1 MMKRTEAIR
10 KIKNETQGKIE
21 RKIPLKNLEVV
32 IRDETRI
39 VNALKQERGNNET
52 KGGTNE
58 NNVTKLYGGHVKA
71 NYEY

>member
-21 RKIPLKNLEVV
+21 RKIPLKSWKVV

-39 VNALKQERGNNET
+39 VNALKQEEVNKR
-52 KGGTNE
+52 
-58 NNVTKLYGGHVKA
+58 KLKEERMKA
-71 NYEY
+71 ILRNYTVDL

>member
-1 MMKRTEAIR
+1 MKSW
-10 KIKNETQGKIE
+10 K
-21 RKIPLKNLEVV
+21 VV

-39 VNALKQERGNNET
+39 VKALKQERENNET